1 MAVLNLVNDDDGPK
15 YDSVRVRPSSS
26 RVEPAR
32 LTTLDQVSLPEYS
45 VRSASCNLIPL
56 YTYCR
61 KHTVVFL
68 FLF

>member
-1 MAVLNLVNDDDGPK
+1 MAVLNLVNDDGRPK
-15 YDSVRVRPSSS
+15 YDSVRVRPCSS

-32 LTTLDQVSLPEYS
+32 LTTLVQVFLPGYTVMS
-45 VRSASCNLIPL
+45 TSCNLIPL

-68 FLF
+68 FWF